1 LQSHNLKIVIKAVKA
16 LILCIIHN
24 PNYPHLLMHVFNFVV
39 PKQKE
44 SHALKK
50 VMFYY
55 WEIVEKTNK
64 ENGKLKQEFLL
75 ICNHFRNHLLHANE
89 YIRGKMLRLL
99 SRIMHSGVLES
110 LTPSILKNLKHKH
123 SYVRRNAVS
132 CLY

>member
-1 LQSHNLKIVIKAVKA
+1 MYIDYDFEKAPKSHELMKLLQSNSLKTVIKAVKT

-24 PNYPHLLMHVFNFVV
+24 VNYPRMLMHVFNYVV

-55 WEIVEKTNK
+55 WEIVEKTSK

-75 ICNHFRNHLLHANE
+75 ICN
-89 YIRGKMLRLL
+89 
-99 SRIMHSGVLES
+99 
-110 LTPSILKNLKHKH
+110 
-123 SYVRRNAVS
+123 
-132 CLY
+132 